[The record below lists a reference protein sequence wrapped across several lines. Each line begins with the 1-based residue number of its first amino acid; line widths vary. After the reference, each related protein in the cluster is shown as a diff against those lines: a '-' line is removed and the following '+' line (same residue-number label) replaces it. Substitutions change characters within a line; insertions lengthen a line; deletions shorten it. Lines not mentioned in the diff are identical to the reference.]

1 MSVADPSNT
10 APIGA
15 STPHVWRD
23 IRALV
28 RPHRRLLV
36 IVALLVIGAA
46 TAGVVPPLIVRHVV
60 NVNLIPQR
68 TAGLL
73 AAGAI
78 YLAAIGVVALF
89 GFAYSYVAAI
99 VAQRSIATLRVK
111 LFTHLAALPV
121 SYLDNTPIGD
131 TISRATADV
140 ETIDTLF
147 TDGITTLV
155 GQLFSL
161 VAVAVAMVLLSPLL
175 SAVSLVVVPPLAILS
190 RSIQLRV
197 RDAERATRL
206 AIGDLNT
213 QLSETVGGS
222 DTIMSFHRQSAF
234 VARFRRALQTSLTAQ
249 ERSVR
254 YGAYF
259 TPITGLLSS
268 LAIATLLWTG
278 TGGLFGVPVHNL
290 GTLTAFVLL
299 FQSFFAPI
307 VALSDQWNSV
317 QAAVAGAERVFTVL
331 QLPVEPRI
339 EKASIINPSTGIS
352 VRDVHFGY
360 RDGIEILH
368 DVTFDV
374 ALGEQVAIV
383 GRTGSGKT
391 TLLALIVGLYE
402 PLRGDVMTAGCHPRS
417 FEDDERRRVVGV
429 VPQQVQIFSRSLRD
443 NVTLGDLTYG
453 DESVTESLSLV
464 GLGPLVGRLTEG
476 IDSRL
481 AGSGGG
487 EGATLSAGERQLIA
501 LARALVAKPQVLVL
515 DEATAAIDAQ
525 SDASFRAALRGASW
539 STHSAVVTV
548 AHRISTAKDADRVI
562 VMEAGRIVEQG
573 PPTELIAA
581 GGPFAALVA
590 LDDAG
595 WEWTEVSSPVA
606 SEDRLH
612 IDSPFPANEVN
623 L

>member
-1 MSVADPSNT
+1 VSGGTLPITTPVG
-10 APIGA
+10 APNL
-15 STPHVWRD
+15 HVWRE

-28 RPHRRLLV
+28 RPYRRLLV
-36 IVALLVIGAA
+36 TVMLFVTVAAV
-46 TAGVVPPLIVRHVV
+46 AGVVPPLIVRHVV
-60 NVNLIPQR
+60 NANLIPKR

-73 AAGAI
+73 AAGVI

-99 VAQRSIATLRVK
+99 VAQRSIANLRVK
-111 LFTHLAALPV
+111 LFAHLAALPI
-121 SYLDNTPIGD
+121 SYLDNTPVGD

-161 VAVAVAMVLLSPLL
+161 IAVAVAMVLLSPLL
-175 SAVSLVVVPPLAILS
+175 SAVSLVVVPALAILS

-206 AIGDLNT
+206 AVGDLNT

-222 DTIMSFHRQSAF
+222 ETIRSFHRQSTF
-234 VARFRRALQTSLTAQ
+234 VARFRRALQASLTAQ

-268 LAIATLLWTG
+268 LAIAALLWTG
-278 TGGLFGVPVHNL
+278 AGGLFGVPVHNL

-307 VALSDQWNSV
+307 VALGDQWNAV
-317 QAAVAGAERVFTVL
+317 QAAVSGAERVFTIL

-339 EKASIINPSTGIS
+339 ETASELVPSSGIS

-360 RDGIEILH
+360 HDGIEILH
-368 DVTFDV
+368 GVTFDV
-374 ALGEQVAIV
+374 APGEQVAVV

-391 TLLALIVGLYE
+391 TLLALILGLYE
-402 PLRGDVMTAGCHPRS
+402 PQRGAVMTAGCHPRS
-417 FEDDERRRVVGV
+417 FGDDERRRVVGV
-429 VPQQVQIFSRSLRD
+429 VPQQVQLFSRSLRD
-443 NVTLGDLTYG
+443 NVTLGDLAYS
-453 DESVTESLSLV
+453 DELVMESLSLV
-464 GLGPLVGRLTEG
+464 GLEPLVGRLPEG
-476 IDSRL
+476 IDTLL

-487 EGATLSAGERQLIA
+487 EGATLSAGERQLVA
-501 LARALVAKPQVLVL
+501 LARALVAKPQILVL
-515 DEATAAIDAQ
+515 DEATAAIDAY
-525 SDASFRAALRGASW
+525 SDASFRAALRETSW
-539 STHSAVVTV
+539 STDSAVITV
-548 AHRISTAKDADRVI
+548 AHRITTAKDADRVI
-562 VMEAGRIVEQG
+562 VMEAGRIIEQG
-573 PPTELIAA
+573 SPAELVAA
-581 GGPFAALVA
+581 GERFAALVA

-595 WEWTEVSSPVA
+595 WEWTDVSSPVA
-606 SEDRLH
+606 FDDPLRF
-612 IDSPFPANEVN
+612 DSPVQVTEENP
-623 L
+623 

>member
-1 MSVADPSNT
+1 
-10 APIGA
+10 
-15 STPHVWRD
+15 
-23 IRALV
+23 
-28 RPHRRLLV
+28 
-36 IVALLVIGAA
+36 
-46 TAGVVPPLIVRHVV
+46 
-60 NVNLIPQR
+60 
-68 TAGLL
+68 
-73 AAGAI
+73 
-78 YLAAIGVVALF
+78 
-89 GFAYSYVAAI
+89 
-99 VAQRSIATLRVK
+99 
-111 LFTHLAALPV
+111 
-121 SYLDNTPIGD
+121 
-131 TISRATADV
+131 
-140 ETIDTLF
+140 
-147 TDGITTLV
+147 
-155 GQLFSL
+155 
-161 VAVAVAMVLLSPLL
+161 
-175 SAVSLVVVPPLAILS
+175 VVPPLAILS

-222 DTIMSFHRQSAF
+222 ETIRSFHRQSAF
-234 VARFRRALQTSLTAQ
+234 VARFRRALRASLAAQ

-268 LAIATLLWTG
+268 LAIAALLWTG

-307 VALSDQWNSV
+307 VALGDQWNSV

-331 QLPVEPRI
+331 RLPGEPRI
-339 EKASIINPSTGIS
+339 ETASIINPSTGIS

-360 RDGIEILH
+360 RERIEILH
-368 DVTFDV
+368 GVTFDV
-374 ALGEQVAIV
+374 ALGEQVAVV

-402 PLRGDVMTAGCHPRS
+402 PLRGDVKTAGCHPRS

-429 VPQQVQIFSRSLRD
+429 VPQQVQLFSRSLRD
-443 NVTLGDLTYG
+443 NVTLGDLAFS
-453 DESVTESLSLV
+453 DESVKESLSLV
-464 GLGPLVGRLTEG
+464 GLGPLVGRLPEG
-476 IDSRL
+476 IDTRL

-501 LARALVAKPQVLVL
+501 LARALVAKPQILVL

-525 SDASFRAALRGASW
+525 SDASFRAALRQTSW
-539 STHSAVVTV
+539 STNSAVVTV

-562 VMEAGRIVEQG
+562 VMEAGRIIEQG

-581 GGPFAALVA
+581 GGRFAALVA

-595 WEWTEVSSPVA
+595 WEWTEVGSPVVF
-606 SEDRLH
+606 EDPLR
-612 IDSPFPANEVN
+612 IDRPFPVNEEN
-623 L
+623 P

>member
-1 MSVADPSNT
+1 MSVDDLSIT
-10 APIGA
+10 APIVA
-15 STPHVWRD
+15 PNPHVWRD

-28 RPHRRLLV
+28 RPYRSLLVTAMFFV
-36 IVALLVIGAA
+36 IVAAA
-46 TAGVVPPLIVRHVV
+46 AGVVPALIVRHVV
-60 NVNLIPQR
+60 NVNLIPKR
-68 TAGLL
+68 TAGLF
-73 AAGAI
+73 AAGVI

-89 GFAYSYVAAI
+89 TFAYSYVAAI
-99 VAQRSIATLRVK
+99 VAQRSIATLRVR

-121 SYLDNTPIGD
+121 SYLDNTPVGD

-175 SAVSLVVVPPLAILS
+175 SVVSLVVVPPLAIFS

-206 AIGDLNT
+206 AIGELNT

-222 DTIMSFHRQSAF
+222 ETIRSFHRQSAF
-234 VARFRRALQTSLTAQ
+234 VARFRRALRSSLAAQ

-268 LAIATLLWTG
+268 LAIAALLWTG
-278 TGGLFGVPVHNL
+278 TGGLLGDAVHNL

-307 VALSDQWNSV
+307 VALGDQWNSV
-317 QAAVAGAERVFTVL
+317 QGAVAGAERVFSVL

-339 EKASIINPSTGIS
+339 ETASTINSSTGIS
-352 VRDVHFGY
+352 VRNVHFGY
-360 RDGIEILH
+360 RDGVEILH
-368 DVTFDV
+368 GVTFDV
-374 ALGEQVAIV
+374 VPGEQVAVV

-402 PLRGDVMTAGCHPRS
+402 PLTGDVMTAGVHPRS

-429 VPQQVQIFSRSLRD
+429 VPQQVQLFSRSLRD
-443 NVTLGDLTYG
+443 NVTLGDPTFS
-453 DESVTESLSLV
+453 DEAVSESLSLV
-464 GLGPLVGRLTEG
+464 GLGPLVERLPEG
-476 IDSRL
+476 IDTRL

-501 LARALVAKPQVLVL
+501 LARALVAKPQILVL

-525 SDASFRAALRGASW
+525 SDASFRAALRQTSW

-562 VMEAGRIVEQG
+562 VMEAGRIIEQG

-581 GGPFAALVA
+581 GGRFAALVA

-595 WEWTEVSSPVA
+595 WEWTEVGSPVVF
-606 SEDRLH
+606 EDPLNIEH
-612 IDSPFPANEVN
+612 PFPTNEEN
-623 L
+623 P